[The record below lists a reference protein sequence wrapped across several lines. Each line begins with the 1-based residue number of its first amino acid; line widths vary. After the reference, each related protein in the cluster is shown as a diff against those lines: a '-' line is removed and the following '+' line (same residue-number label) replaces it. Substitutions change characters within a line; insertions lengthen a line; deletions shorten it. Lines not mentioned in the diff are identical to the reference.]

1 MNGPWSIQSN
11 FHFQPIGGAGSST
24 TIHENI
30 PQLRQ
35 DILALEE
42 LSRQLFMEIN
52 EMQTMRERID
62 WSKTFQVTR
71 QRFTFQIFLIKNAWI
86 IWNRVFSA
94 IFMSNG
100 HPMYYA
106 FSQILSF
113 STKKLFSNWHFN
125 FLRFIWGW
133 IYFFYWEN
141 LRYFIDLNWK
151 NAWCIFLFNKQW
163 CLASYNRSHKQL
175 NEYLA
180 QFSNLW
186 WIPNSVCII
195 GFGPQEDDSNDTPQ
209 PVCEF

>member
-100 HPMYYA
+100 YPMYYA

-113 STKKLFSNWHFN
+113 STKNCSQIDISTFYDLYEDE
-125 FLRFIWGW
+125 FIS
-133 IYFFYWEN
+133 
-141 LRYFIDLNWK
+141 FIGKIWNILL
-151 NAWCIFLFNKQW
+151 I
-163 CLASYNRSHKQL
+163 
-175 NEYLA
+175 
-180 QFSNLW
+180 
-186 WIPNSVCII
+186 
-195 GFGPQEDDSNDTPQ
+195 
-209 PVCEF
+209 